1 MTTTRTPW
9 QLVFPMTH
17 TPVLQ
22 TQLGSQPVR
31 YGKVRDIYDLG
42 NTLLLVATDRI
53 SAFDVILPTGIPEK
67 GRILT
72 QLSCFWFEQ
81 LATPNHLITADLDAM
96 GLQEMGLWDSID
108 HDSFRGRAALVR
120 KTKVVPIECV
130 VRGYLAGSGWKDY
143 QERGTVCDVPLPAG
157 LRECEQLPEPI
168 FTPATKAE
176 IGNHDENIS
185 FAEMV
190 SRIGQELAEELR
202 ERSLAIYQ
210 RGVEHAQK
218 QGILIADTKFEF
230 GLIDGELILIDE
242 VMTPDSSRFWPADS
256 YQPGTGQPSFDK
268 QFVRDWLSSSGW
280 DKKSPPPELPDEIVA
295 QTRQKYM
302 EAYERLTGV
311 PFRSG
316 NL

>member
-1 MTTTRTPW
+1 
-9 QLVFPMTH
+9 MTH

-31 YGKVRDIYDLG
+31 CGKVRDIYDLG

-67 GRILT
+67 GCILT

-120 KTKVVPIECV
+120 KTKVIPIECV

-242 VMTPDSSRFWPADS
+242 VMTPDSSRFWPADT

>member
-1 MTTTRTPW
+1 
-9 QLVFPMTH
+9 MTH

-31 YGKVRDIYDLG
+31 CGKVRDIYDLG

-67 GRILT
+67 GCILT

-81 LATPNHLITADLDAM
+81 LGTPNHLITADLDAM
-96 GLQEMGLWDSID
+96 GLQEMGLWESID

-120 KTKVVPIECV
+120 KTKVIPIECV

-143 QERGTVCDVPLPAG
+143 QESGTVCDVPLPAG
-157 LRECEQLPEPI
+157 LQECEQLPEPI

-210 RGVEHAQK
+210 RGVEHARK
-218 QGILIADTKFEF
+218 HGILIADTKFEF

-242 VMTPDSSRFWPADS
+242 VLPPDSSRFWPADT
-256 YQPGTGQPSFDK
+256 YQPGAGQPSFDK
-268 QFVRDWLSSSGW
+268 QFVREWLTSSGW
-280 DKKSPPPELPDEIVA
+280 DKQSSPPELPDEIVA

>member
-1 MTTTRTPW
+1 
-9 QLVFPMTH
+9 MTH

>member
-1 MTTTRTPW
+1 
-9 QLVFPMTH
+9 MTH

-31 YGKVRDIYDLG
+31 CGKVRDIYDLG

-67 GRILT
+67 GCILT

-81 LATPNHLITADLDAM
+81 LGTPNHLITADLDAM
-96 GLQEMGLWDSID
+96 GLQEMGLWESID

-120 KTKVVPIECV
+120 KTKVIPIECV

-143 QERGTVCDVPLPAG
+143 QESGTVCGIPLPAG
-157 LRECEQLPEPI
+157 LQECEQLPEPI

-210 RGVEHAQK
+210 RGVEHDRK
-218 QGILIADTKFEF
+218 HGILIADTKFEF
-230 GLIDGELILIDE
+230 GLIDGELILID
-242 VMTPDSSRFWPADS
+242 
-256 YQPGTGQPSFDK
+256 
-268 QFVRDWLSSSGW
+268 
-280 DKKSPPPELPDEIVA
+280 
-295 QTRQKYM
+295 
-302 EAYERLTGV
+302 
-311 PFRSG
+311 
-316 NL
+316 